1 MIPSRFVDAAAIRI
15 LRRIG
20 AVALF
25 VTITTVAFAAAVF
38 GGIVHSGQPS
48 TATLSVVPAA
58 RHSTARDTD
67 GKIVVAVVL
76 GRSGSDAADVL
87 APYEVLA
94 SSPDFA
100 VYTIAD
106 STDPAPLDGGIW
118 VQPDYQ
124 FTDIAD
130 GTAPAPDLVVV
141 PAVNLPAEPAEQGAR
156 DFISHAYAAGA
167 HVLGVCAGSRLLAAS
182 GILDGLTA
190 TSHWSRISA
199 LEESNPE
206 VTWVRGERYVQ
217 DGRVTTTGGVT
228 SSIPGALRVMA
239 DLAGKAEA
247 TRVGE
252 EISYPGWSVDASP
265 AMPAQSFGV
274 ADAAILVNTA
284 FPWVRP
290 TFDIELIDGVGEIDA
305 AALFEVYTYSQ
316 AAATRAVS
324 ETGTVHTRHGLVLAT
339 DLLGDHATL
348 KAGGLVS
355 QDGFGGLD
363 AAFEQLA
370 KTVSPSVVAS
380 VGKMLEYPLDRVARD
395 ITPDAQQWRSTALLG
410 LALLV
415 AAALG
420 ALPFV
425 VRRLRRRAS

>member
-1 MIPSRFVDAAAIRI
+1 
-15 LRRIG
+15 
-20 AVALF
+20 
-25 VTITTVAFAAAVF
+25 
-38 GGIVHSGQPS
+38 
-48 TATLSVVPAA
+48 
-58 RHSTARDTD
+58 
-67 GKIVVAVVL
+67 
-76 GRSGSDAADVL
+76 
-87 APYEVLA
+87 
-94 SSPDFA
+94 
-100 VYTIAD
+100 
-106 STDPAPLDGGIW
+106 
-118 VQPDYQ
+118 
-124 FTDIAD
+124 
-130 GTAPAPDLVVV
+130 
-141 PAVNLPAEPAEQGAR
+141 
-156 DFISHAYAAGA
+156 
-167 HVLGVCAGSRLLAAS
+167 
-182 GILDGLTA
+182 
-190 TSHWSRISA
+190 
-199 LEESNPE
+199 
-206 VTWVRGERYVQ
+206 
-217 DGRVTTTGGVT
+217 
-228 SSIPGALRVMA
+228 MA
-239 DLAGKAEA
+239 DLTGKAEA

-265 AMPAQSFGV
+265 AMPAKSFGV
-274 ADAAILVNTA
+274 ADAAVLINTA

-370 KTVSPSVVAS
+370 RTVSPSVVAS

-395 ITPDAQQWRSTALLG
+395 ITPNALQWRSTALLG